1 MSSGEIMSSQ
11 VLADELVSLAGELG
25 DEQSSCE
32 AHIAQAGTLYNRGR
46 LVDALD
52 HAETVFDRSSEALAE
67 VVPLSGVVQ
76 AALYGGAAAAVLG
89 LTDRARRF
97 LDQIVSALQRSDAD
111 PIAQILGSVSRSV
124 VSVWLR
130 DFDTVRASCDELQ
143 SVGTQFGIDIIV
155 GWAEIYGGWAGSMI
169 GDATGVD
176 RISAGLAKHVAA
188 RQRLGLDH
196 SLGLLAESQ
205 LMAGR
210 FDDAFATVADALLLP
225 DQNMQI
231 QHTCE
236 LHRLRAELHASTG
249 EYEAARKDF
258 GDALDMATEMGA
270 GLLELRVGAALAR
283 FCGTRGKP
291 LEGRA
296 LLGSIVARHDV
307 DSFDGQNA
315 RAILSDLDNMQ
326 MS

>member
-1 MSSGEIMSSQ
+1 
-11 VLADELVSLAGELG
+11 
-25 DEQSSCE
+25 
-32 AHIAQAGTLYNRGR
+32 
-46 LVDALD
+46 
-52 HAETVFDRSSEALAE
+52 
-67 VVPLSGVVQ
+67 
-76 AALYGGAAAAVLG
+76 
-89 LTDRARRF
+89 
-97 LDQIVSALQRSDAD
+97 
-111 PIAQILGSVSRSV
+111 
-124 VSVWLR
+124 
-130 DFDTVRASCDELQ
+130 
-143 SVGTQFGIDIIV
+143 
-155 GWAEIYGGWAGSMI
+155 
-169 GDATGVD
+169 
-176 RISAGLAKHVAA
+176 
-188 RQRLGLDH
+188 
-196 SLGLLAESQ
+196 
-205 LMAGR
+205 
-210 FDDAFATVADALLLP
+210 
-225 DQNMQI
+225 MQI